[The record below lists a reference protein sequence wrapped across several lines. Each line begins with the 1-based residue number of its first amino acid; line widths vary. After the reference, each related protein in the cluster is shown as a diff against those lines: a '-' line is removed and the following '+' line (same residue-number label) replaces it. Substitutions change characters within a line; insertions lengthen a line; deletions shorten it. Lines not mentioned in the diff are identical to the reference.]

1 MKIATTIAQARALI
15 AGLREERRASAQG
28 NTVGFV
34 PTMGYLHEGHA
45 SLLRRSR
52 QENGVSVL
60 SIFVNPIQFGPGEDL
75 DRYPRSEEADL
86 KLAEREGVDVVFLPS
101 VDEMYPEE
109 RRTTVTVTGVT
120 ERLCGASRPGHFD
133 GVATV
138 VSKLFHIVKPDRA
151 YFGAKDAQQVAVLQK
166 MVTDLNLDVVIV
178 PCPIVREADGLA
190 LSSRNV
196 YLSAD
201 QRREA
206 LVLSRSLREA
216 QARIERDGSVTSRA
230 ITDEVTQAI
239 QASPL
244 AEIDYVELLTFPN
257 LEPLVADR
265 EMADLRLSGGSVI
278 LALAVKFGSTR
289 LIDNVIMK
297 LKEADL
303 HA

>member
-1 MKIATTIAQARALI
+1 MKIAATIAEARALI
-15 AGLREERRASAQG
+15 AALREERRGSAQG
-28 NTVGFV
+28 NAVGFV

-52 QENGVSVL
+52 AESGISVL

-75 DRYPRSEEADL
+75 DRYPRSEKADL
-86 KLAEREGVDVVFLPS
+86 ELAGREGVDVVFLPS

-109 RRTTVTVTGVT
+109 RKATVTVTGVT

-138 VSKLFHIVKPDRA
+138 VSKLFHIVKPDKA
-151 YFGAKDAQQVAVLQK
+151 FFGAKDAQQVAVLQK
-166 MVTDLNLDVVIV
+166 MVTDLNMDVEIV
-178 PCPIVREADGLA
+178 PCPIVREEDGLA

-196 YLSAD
+196 YLSSE

-216 QARIERDGSVTSRA
+216 AVLIETDVSVTSRQITNQVTKA
-230 ITDEVTQAI
+230 IET
-239 QASPL
+239 SPL

-265 EMADLRLSGGSVI
+265 ELSDLRQSGGSVI
-278 LALAVKFGSTR
+278 LAVAVKFGTTR

-297 LKEADL
+297 LKEAPL
-303 HA
+303 HV